1 MENGKC
7 KKVFSFS
14 VIHYPFSII
23 FMLILGIESSCDE
36 TAAAVVRDGTQ
47 ILSSVISSQIELH
60 KPFGGVVPDIAS
72 REHLEKIDPIVK
84 EALAEAKVSLEEI
97 NAVAVTQGPGLVGS
111 LLVGVC
117 YAKALAYGLDIPF
130 VGVNHIE
137 GHVFSVAFGNPP
149 IQFPAFALIVSGG
162 HTNLFFIPEAGKYKV
177 ISRTRDD
184 AAGEAFD
191 KVAKMLGLEYPGGP
205 VIERLAAEGDAGKIK
220 FPIAKIS
227 DGRPDFSFSGLKTA
241 VSRYVRENEIRTV
254 MANDAPSQQIKDIAA
269 SFQATVIKS
278 LIGTTEK
285 MAAQYQPKT
294 LIVAGGVACNNALRE
309 AAQKLGEKLDLPV
322 YFPSKHLSTDN
333 AAMIAAAGYFHLQRG
348 EKSDLQMTADVSMR
362 LQNLDN
368 EDAELK
374 RRKVRYRL

>member
-1 MENGKC
+1 
-7 KKVFSFS
+7 
-14 VIHYPFSII
+14 
-23 FMLILGIESSCDE
+23 MLVLGIESSCDE
-36 TAAAVVRDGTQ
+36 TAAAVIKDGRV

-60 KPFGGVVPDIAS
+60 KPFGGVVPELAA
-72 REHLEKIDPIVK
+72 REHLEKIDPIVD
-84 EALAEAKVSLEEI
+84 EALAKAGVALKDI
-97 NAVAVTQGPGLVGS
+97 DAVAVTQGPGLIGS

-117 YAKALAYGLDIPF
+117 YAKALAFGLDIPF

-137 GHVFSVAFGNPP
+137 GHVFSVAFENPP
-149 IQFPAFALIVSGG
+149 IRFPAFALIVSGG
-162 HTNLFFIPEAGKYKV
+162 HTNLFHLPKAGQYKV
-177 ISRTRDD
+177 IARTRDD

-205 VIERLAAEGDAGKIK
+205 IIEKIALEGDAAKIK

-241 VSRYVRENEIRTV
+241 VSRYVRENAIEKVGEDKIV
-254 MANDAPSQQIKDIAA
+254 SQEIKDIAA
-269 SFQATVIKS
+269 GFQATVVKS
-278 LIGTTEK
+278 LMKNVEK
-285 MAAQYQPKT
+285 LAAEYQPQT

-309 AAQKLGEKLDLPV
+309 AAEAVGNRLNIPV

-348 EKSDLQMTADVSMR
+348 ETSDLRMTADVSMR
-362 LQNLDN
+362 LQNLEN

-374 RRKVRYRL
+374 KKKVRYRL

>member
-1 MENGKC
+1 
-7 KKVFSFS
+7 
-14 VIHYPFSII
+14 
-23 FMLILGIESSCDE
+23 MLILGIESSCDE
-36 TAAAVVRDGTQ
+36 TAAAVVRDGRE

-60 KPFGGVVPDIAS
+60 KPFGGVVPELAA
-72 REHLEKIDPIVK
+72 REHLEKIDPIVD
-84 EALAEAKVSLEEI
+84 EALERANVTLEQI
-97 NAVAVTQGPGLVGS
+97 DAVAVTQGPGLIGS

-117 YAKALAYGLDIPF
+117 YAKALAFGLDIPF
-130 VGVNHIE
+130 VGVNHID
-137 GHVFSVAFGNPP
+137 GHVFSIVFENPP
-149 IQFPAFALIVSGG
+149 VAYPAFALIVSGG
-162 HTNLFFIPEAGKYKV
+162 HTNLFYIPQAGVYKV

-205 VIERLAAEGDAGKIK
+205 IIEKLARTGDAKRIK

-241 VSRYVRENEIRTV
+241 VSRYLRENETV
-254 MANDAPSQQIKDIAA
+254 PVVEDETPAQEIKDIAA
-269 SFQATVIKS
+269 SFQATVVKS

-285 MAAQYQPKT
+285 LAIEYKPKT

-309 AAQKLGEKLDLPV
+309 AAEAMGAKLNLPV

-333 AAMIAAAGYFHLQRG
+333 AAMIAAAGYFHLERG
-348 EKSDLQMTADVSMR
+348 ERSDLRMTADVSMR
-362 LQNLDN
+362 LQNFEN

>member
-1 MENGKC
+1 
-7 KKVFSFS
+7 
-14 VIHYPFSII
+14 
-23 FMLILGIESSCDE
+23 MLVLGIESSCDE
-36 TAAAVVRDGTQ
+36 TAAAVIKDGRV

-60 KPFGGVVPDIAS
+60 KPFGGVVPELAA
-72 REHLEKIDPIVK
+72 REHLEKIDPIVD
-84 EALAEAKVSLEEI
+84 EALAKAGVALKDI
-97 NAVAVTQGPGLVGS
+97 DAVAVTQGPGLIGS

-117 YAKALAYGLDIPF
+117 YAKALAFGLDIPF

-137 GHVFSVAFGNPP
+137 GHVFSVAFENPP
-149 IQFPAFALIVSGG
+149 IRFPAFALIVSGG
-162 HTNLFFIPEAGKYKV
+162 HTNLFHLPKAGQYKV
-177 ISRTRDD
+177 IARTRDD

-205 VIERLAAEGDAGKIK
+205 IIEKIALEGDAAKIK

-241 VSRYVRENEIRTV
+241 VSRYVRENAIEKVGEDKIV
-254 MANDAPSQQIKDIAA
+254 SQEIKDIAA
-269 SFQATVIKS
+269 GFQATVVKS
-278 LIGTTEK
+278 LMKNVEK
-285 MAAQYQPKT
+285 LAAEYQPQT

-309 AAQKLGEKLDLPV
+309 AAETVGNRLNIPV

-348 EKSDLQMTADVSMR
+348 ETSDLRMTADVSMR
-362 LQNLDN
+362 LQNLEN

-374 RRKVRYRL
+374 RKKVRYRL